1 MHNYY
6 TLAIAADV
14 ERKGVFWIH
23 LMCVCVCVCVCVCM
37 CVCLGSVQAYK
48 SQFRKCTGGEFF
60 RVGDMVKAE
69 KKFKSEELFC

>member
-1 MHNYY
+1 MSLDDAKKNLW
-6 TLAIAADV
+6 TVAWSNPIIVNKANNIDLAI
-14 ERKGVFWIH
+14 RRS
-23 LMCVCVCVCVCVCM
+23 
-37 CVCLGSVQAYK
+37 LGSVQAYK